1 MPALRRKTEQTAR
14 GRNEPGEIW
23 AWNKHRIDRAC
34 KEGIPSLVSGDRR
47 RSTFLR
53 IGMGELKVV
62 EVLCCQKMIFFKEI
76 QTMQLCV
83 FYVEN

>member
-1 MPALRRKTEQTAR
+1 
-14 GRNEPGEIW
+14 
-23 AWNKHRIDRAC
+23 
-34 KEGIPSLVSGDRR
+34 
-47 RSTFLR
+47 
-53 IGMGELKVV
+53 MGELKVV